1 MAPPPMLDKTV
12 EEPKAPLSSLAGGY
26 QLSVKN
32 EDRYQI
38 LEATIGGEQICFMLL
53 ADGHGGK
60 KTVDLASSTLR
71 TIASTATGPSKME
84 LHVAALAAFKALHEE
99 ATASCTTSGCSL
111 TVCSINTTRQELNVW
126 NVGDSLPLLIT
137 ERSHALLGTNHR
149 LCANEE
155 EVARVIASGG
165 HVQRATNEDGTERG
179 PLRAWPGGMLISRA
193 IGDADC
199 SFLSSEPAHETHT
212 LARGGGAVVIGSNG
226 VWDRLAPGKVARLV
240 QKGKLQSPRGAASLI
255 VRKASKPRP
264 TADTTAVIM
273 LFGPFGQRALA
284 EEPRPAAAKG
294 TPASAPAES
303 LDANL
308 PFGED
313 LQADAWTVNDV
324 DVLMSDMRDGTAR
337 DRTSRVLHED
347 SRARAPLSAAARV
360 LRSWRLLG
368 DIKTPKR
375 AQRKSGVAFVGVSNT
390 ISNTRGATAQRR
402 TASAVHGE
410 DGDEDE
416 GEGGG
421 TRRNKS
427 RATAS
432 REVPEPSLADSAKSS
447 PVVGAP
453 YQPPRRHFSI
463 PHCTVISDFSRT
475 SSSGALLRLPDS
487 LAAVAIPMVTGVMES
502 DEPLTLPPASAA
514 RSSRL
519 ASPPMTAPFPEA
531 HIVPANRA
539 ALLDKVVAALRRGTQ
554 APAHSWLALGCD
566 ISARDS
572 QGNTLL
578 HSAAAC
584 STLDLLGALLRKGA
598 SISAVGSNG
607 QTPLHAAAVHG
618 QHKAAHLLLL
628 AGANVDATDD
638 DGATPLILCA
648 ARGRTA
654 CCGVLLG
661 YGANVTAVD
670 ASGRTA
676 AVFAQT
682 QRHRDIL
689 VLLKRHQQA
698 LLKKKAGLS
707 DSRQPYKAPFKEPV
721 KPDV

>member
-240 QKGKLQSPRGAASLI
+240 QKGKLQSPKGAASLI

-347 SRARAPLSAAARV
+347 SRARAPLSAARACCAAGACSATSRRPNV
-360 LRSWRLLG
+360 RSASRTWPSWASP
-368 DIKTPKR
+368 TPSPTQEGPRPSAGPPRPFTVKME
-375 AQRKSGVAFVGVSNT
+375 
-390 ISNTRGATAQRR
+390 TRTRER
-402 TASAVHGE
+402 
-410 DGDEDE
+410 
-416 GEGGG
+416 G

-607 QTPLHAAAVHG
+607 QTPLHAAAFTVSTRPHTFCSWPA
-618 QHKAAHLLLL
+618 QTSTRPTTMAPRRSSCAPREAAPP
-628 AGANVDATDD
+628 AV
-638 DGATPLILCA
+638 
-648 ARGRTA
+648 A
-654 CCGVLLG
+654 CCS
-661 YGANVTAVD
+661 VTAP
-670 ASGRTA
+670 T
-676 AVFAQT
+676 
-682 QRHRDIL
+682 
-689 VLLKRHQQA
+689 
-698 LLKKKAGLS
+698 
-707 DSRQPYKAPFKEPV
+707 
-721 KPDV
+721 